1 LIGSNLKAIFNNLM
15 FVCCCIGV
23 TDRTI
28 REAIAAGAQTTEAV
42 SACTRAGT
50 RCGSCRPEIEEMLAE
65 ARQLAM
71 THACPDQGCPEQES
85 AADEL
90 AGAAPR
96 RLPIL
101 AA

>member
-50 RCGSCRPEIEEMLAE
+50 RCGSCRPEIEQMLAE

-71 THACPDQGCPEQES
+71 THACPEQACPEQG
-85 AADEL
+85 ADDEPEI
-90 AGAAPR
+90 APAPR

>member
-1 LIGSNLKAIFNNLM
+1 M

-42 SACTRAGT
+42 SACTKAGT

-65 ARQLAM
+65 ARQLAR
-71 THACPDQGCPEQES
+71 THACPEQACPEQLADDES
-85 AADEL
+85 DGPL
-90 AGAAPR
+90 APSPR